1 MYYKAHIDNVL
12 KLTST
17 RKLAFPEINS
27 IKDETTDYCVLCYLL
42 ISLVSPYFKIYSSD

>member
-1 MYYKAHIDNVL
+1 MYC

-27 IKDETTDYCVLCYLL
+27 IKDETTD
-42 ISLVSPYFKIYSSD
+42 LVYHVIC

>member
-1 MYYKAHIDNVL
+1 MYS

-27 IKDETTDYCVLCYLL
+27 IKDETTDYCVPCYQL
-42 ISLVSPYFKIYSSD
+42 